1 MRKGR
6 RKLLGLAAL
15 ASLMLIGGTWAA
27 WTQEIQTGNE
37 FMPGKYNTSL
47 DEAFDAPSDWQPGKE
62 QEKKVWIS
70 NKGTVPVMAKAV
82 ITQQWIRRENVYA
95 TSVDAQGNIVEEPVA
110 PLAGEAFP
118 LTFET
123 GAGMEY
129 AAIPNFNRDTVVLL
143 ASGKTD
149 NASLSL
155 GLTAVSTVAEAKGK
169 WLLMNEEP
177 DKDNGYTLYYV
188 GIIEPGSESPAFLNS
203 VTLNDE
209 LARTITGKTTYH
221 VKQDDGSVKKVTVDK
236 VNSEY
241 GYDSAK
247 YTMEIKGTTVQAT
260 KAAVAEVFGQDGDT
274 LAFLADKVADSGIFT
289 SSTVKTLKFESSGGK
304 LVYTPYRTDSGAEE
318 GNWFMSFTDMVPG
331 GIYKDK
337 LNIENASGK
346 DYDLYMQVIPRTQD
360 EVKNEIL
367 DLITMKVTYNGTL
380 LYDGKATGASLVSEE
395 GIQRVVPLGRYT
407 SRKTGTIEVEL
418 QLDPTLKVGDGRT
431 EAIAG
436 VLSKID
442 WKFMAT
448 EVTSGGGNGGGGGG
462 GGKDRDRGRTVNIP
476 DSEVPMADATIIE
489 DSPVPLGMLPKTGDN
504 TPVLP
509 IIMTVFGSGII
520 LLYLGMKIRRKDDS
534 EN

>member
-6 RKLLGLAAL
+6 HKLLGLAAL

-47 DEAFDAPSDWQPGKE
+47 DEAFNAPSDWQPGKE
-62 QEKKVWIS
+62 QEKKVWIR

-95 TSVDAQGNIVEEPVA
+95 TSVDDKGNLVEEPVA

-118 LTFET
+118 LTFDTE
-123 GAGMEY
+123 AGKEY
-129 AAIPNFNRDTVVLL
+129 AAIPNFNRDAVVLL

-149 NASLSL
+149 KPSLSL
-155 GLTAVSTVAEAKGK
+155 GLTTVNTVEEAKGK

-177 DKDNGYTLYYV
+177 DADNGYILYYV

-221 VKQDDGSVKKVTVDK
+221 ATQEDGSVKKITVDT

-247 YTMEIKGTTVQAT
+247 YTMDIKGTTVQAT
-260 KAAVAEVFGQDGDT
+260 KAAVAEVFGQDQDT
-274 LAFLADKVADSGIFT
+274 LEYLADKVADSGVFT
-289 SSTVKTLKFESSGGK
+289 SDTVKTLKFESSAGK
-304 LVYTPYRTDSGAEE
+304 LVYTPYRTADGSEA
-318 GNWFMSFTDMVPG
+318 GNWFMSFTNMVPG

-346 DYDLYMQVIPRTQD
+346 SYDLYMQVVPRAQD
-360 EVKNEIL
+360 DVKNEIL
-367 DLITMKVTYNGTL
+367 DLITMRVTYNGSL
-380 LYDGKATGASLVSEE
+380 LYEGKATGASLVSAE
-395 GIQRVVPLGRYT
+395 GLQRAVPMGRYAGG
-407 SRKTGTIEVEL
+407 KTGTIDVEL
-418 QLDPTLKVGDGRT
+418 MLDPSLKVGDGRT

-448 EVTSGGGNGGGGGG
+448 EVTTTKDNNNGGGGGR
-462 GGKDRDRGRTVNIP
+462 DRDRGVSVVNIP
-476 DSEVPMADATIIE
+476 DGPVPLADTTIIE
-489 DSPVPLGMLPKTGDN
+489 DSPVPLAMLPKTGDT
-504 TPVLP
+504 TPILP
-509 IIMTVFGSGII
+509 MIITIFGSGII
-520 LLYLGMKIRRKDDS
+520 LLYLGTKIRRKDGR
-534 EN
+534 E